1 MVWYDM
7 IVHSLVVTNG
17 KLSFTTRI
25 DMIIIDCMQWSGA
38 AGNYMEI
45 ICDYIWFSTV
55 NLCKFHIYIYICI
68 IHT

>member
-45 ICDYIWFSTV
+45 ICDYI
-55 NLCKFHIYIYICI
+55 
-68 IHT
+68 